1 MRRLPLL
8 LVLVLAAALV
18 PPARSAVAGDPFVFS
33 GSGYGH
39 GLGMS
44 QWGAFGLAREGW
56 TAEEI
61 LGHYYRDTQVGPTTF
76 EEPLRVGLANG
87 RASLRIEAV
96 EGPVTLTVGGGTTV
110 VPAGETWTVRAGPGT
125 FDLIPP
131 AGGAITAI
139 PSSPQEPMVLAF
151 DGARVRFPE
160 LGRTYARGQIEFGLH
175 LCAATCSVRAVLVI
189 DVEEYLLGLA
199 EVPSSWPEAA
209 LQAQVIAGRSYAIA
223 KASVTQRRS
232 PCDCALYANTY
243 DQVYAGYEKEAGTD
257 GDRWV
262 AAVEAT
268 AGLVVLYEDEVAMT
282 FYMSSSGGH
291 TEDNEAV
298 WGGTPLPYIRGVCD
312 PGDYVEENPSATWTV
327 TETADEVTAALSLGI
342 GTVTGFEVIERGV
355 SGRIISVVVR
365 GDAGEATI
373 SGGTLRSRLGLRDSR
388 VWIDQERLV
397 TGEVREKYDALAC
410 LPGLPL
416 SRLAPIAGGS
426 RQRFEQAT
434 IFVSP
439 GGDAA
444 ALWGEVLRHYLSLR
458 GPRGDLGFPLSDVTT
473 TAKGATRAAFERGRI
488 TCGPGGACTARLR
501 A

>member
-1 MRRLPLL
+1 MRRLPLF
-8 LVLVLAAALV
+8 LVLLLAAAMLA
-18 PPARSAVAGDPFVFS
+18 PPRAAVAGDPFVFS
-33 GSGYGH
+33 GSGFGH

-44 QWGAFGLAREGW
+44 QWGAFGLARDGW

-61 LGHYYRDTQVGPTTF
+61 LGHYYSDTELGVTAF
-76 EEPLRVGLANG
+76 AEPLRIGLANG
-87 RASLRIEAV
+87 RPSLRVEAV
-96 EGPVTLTVGGGTTV
+96 EGPVTLTVGGSTTI
-110 VPAGETWTVRAGPGT
+110 VPAGETWTVRAGLGAY
-125 FDLIPP
+125 DLVPP
-131 AGGAITAI
+131 SGGAIAAI
-139 PSSPQEPMVLAF
+139 PSGPQDALLLAF
-151 DGARVRFPE
+151 DGARVRFPD
-160 LGRTYARGQIEFGLH
+160 LGRTYARGAIEFGLH
-175 LCAATCSVRAVLVI
+175 LCGTTCSVRAVLVI
-189 DVEEYLLGLA
+189 GVEDYLYGLA
-199 EVPSSWPEAA
+199 EVPSSWPDAA

-257 GDRWV
+257 GDRWM

-268 AGLVVLYEDEVAMT
+268 AGLVVLHGGEVAQT

-312 PGDYVEENPSATWTV
+312 PGDYTRENPSATWTV
-327 TETADEVTAALSLGI
+327 TKTADEVTAALALDI
-342 GTVTGFEVIERGV
+342 GTVTGFEVTERGV
-355 SGRIISVVVR
+355 SGRIVSVIVR

-397 TGEVREKYDALAC
+397 TGDVREKYDELAC
-410 LPGLPL
+410 APGLPL
-416 SRLAPIAGGS
+416 SRLAPVSGGS
-426 RQRFEQAT
+426 RQRFEAAT
-434 IFVSP
+434 IFVAP
-439 GGDAA
+439 DGTVA
-444 ALWGEVLRHYLSLR
+444 ALWGEVLRHYLSVK
-458 GPRGDLGFPLSDVTT
+458 GPRGDLGFPLTDVTT

-488 TCGPGGACTARLR
+488 TCSPGGTCAVRLR